1 MKTFKTFILC
11 SSLGLASCQIAWGQN
26 PIKSD
31 LNKQVWIEQNKQTY
45 LNQGGQSEVV
55 PEFTTRSEKIAWFTS
70 NHSLSP
76 NSILPN
82 GDIIDTSPEK
92 ARIRTIFPAI
102 PSFPVYIQTGNKS
115 ADDAQYGAL
124 KEAWIAQHPHQYDQM
139 VPQVPSNPIPQI
151 ERLANDLKPQK

>member
-55 PEFTTRSEKIAWFTS
+55 PEFTT
-70 NHSLSP
+70 P
-76 NSILPN
+76 
-82 GDIIDTSPEK
+82 PEK

-102 PSFPVYIQTGNKS
+102 PSFPVYIQTGNTS

-139 VPQVPSNPIPQI
+139 VPQVSSNPIPQI